1 MQETWVW
8 SLGWEEPLEKGKAT
22 HPNILAWRNLWTIKS
37 MGLQRDDATCTWPP
51 QLLAVSPSV
60 GLSLQFVH
68 LHWHVI
74 ITPSCISIA
83 FTLWCCAS
91 MTLEKC
97 IMTCIYHYNVKNS
110 FVVLKILSAL
120 PIISFSPSLP
130 LGNHWSFYYLLIFA
144 FFRMSSSPLQI
155 FEFTLDFTSSGK
167 AYNNKIYLILLN
179 VAAFILFLSIF
190 NLP

>member
-1 MQETWVW
+1 MKRRYRDFLYIFCPSPLCTA
-8 SLGWEEPLEKGKAT
+8 SLLSTSPTRLV
-22 HPNILAWRNLWTIKS
+22 H
-37 MGLQRDDATCTWPP
+37 
-51 QLLAVSPSV
+51 LLALMNLY
-60 GLSLQFVH
+60 GLI
-68 LHWHVI
+68 I
-74 ITPSCISIA
+74 ITQTLS
-83 FTLWCCAS
+83 FTLGFTFGIIHS
-91 MTLEKC
+91 MHLGKC